1 MQDEWV
7 ICRIHNKAGD
17 KRNPLQAQGQGQGQ
31 QGNFF
36 LQAAEAASSKTGC
49 LPPLLECQSHS
60 TQNPSFLQNPSFVQ
74 IQEAD
79 VMKSHN
85 QDHHQLFQPS
95 SSSSSS
101 SSSAAALQSML
112 FKSLL
117 FPHPDQAA
125 GTSNSPTT
133 TSAPKQ
139 CKTEASVNI
148 SHFQTPPLNS
158 DAGNFS
164 YLMEKNHSHLSNGP
178 DSLLQYHHPRNPLFF
193 ENFHYYN
200 GVLGLS
206 TSCTA
211 ETETSSSVGGFNRA
225 GFQTMLDP
233 LIKFPA
239 AESWNLDIA

>member
-1 MQDEWV
+1 M
-7 ICRIHNKAGD
+7 ICRIHNKTGD
-17 KRNPLQAQGQGQGQ
+17 KRNQLQAQGHGHGQGQ
-31 QGNFF
+31 QGNFL

-49 LPPLLECQSHS
+49 LPPLLECQSQS
-60 TQNPSFLQNPSFVQ
+60 TQNPSFLQNPRFVQ

-79 VMKSHN
+79 LMKRHN

-117 FPHPDQAA
+117 FSHPDQAA
-125 GTSNSPTT
+125 GTSNTPTT

-148 SHFQTPPLNS
+148 SHVQTPPLNS
-158 DAGNFS
+158 NAGNFS

-178 DSLLQYHHPRNPLFF
+178 DSLLQYHYPRNPLFF
-193 ENFHYYN
+193 EDFHYYN
-200 GVLGLS
+200 GLLGLS

-233 LIKFPA
+233 LIKLPA